1 MSLFPLKSEELP
13 YFIPKM
19 TSELSELTA
28 VGLIPKEAP
37 AQVKKGGRPI
47 QVGLPK
53 EISNQEKRIVLTPES
68 VGLLTNNGIQVTV
81 EAGAGLHAKFKDQDF
96 ADAGAKIAY
105 SRKEVLSSDVV
116 LKIDAP
122 TLEEIGEMS
131 MGACLISAL
140 QIEKQDA
147 EFIKALNE
155 KKITA
160 VAFEYLEDKVGG
172 MPVVRAMSEIAGST
186 VMLIAAEYLSSVH
199 DGKGLILGGVTG
211 VPPTQVVIIGAGTVA
226 EYAARTA
233 LGLGANIKVFDNHIY
248 KLRRIKQ
255 LLGQQIYTSTLDN
268 LSLAQALAE
277 ADVVIGALRAEKGR
291 NKIVVS
297 EEMVA
302 NMIHGSI
309 IIDVAIDQGGCVET
323 SRMTTHDEP
332 VYKVHD
338 IIHYCVPNI
347 ASRVARTASYS
358 LSNIFTPIVLQMSD
372 LGGAEEMIFNY
383 KWFLRGVY
391 TYRGSLTNAYL
402 GKKFGLTHKELQLL
416 LAARY

>member
-1 MSLFPLKSEELP
+1 MP
-13 YFIPKM
+13 
-19 TSELSELTA
+19 TDLSELTA
-28 VGLIPKEAP
+28 VGMITKESPLAT
-37 AQVKKGGRPI
+37 KKGGKPLH
-47 QVGLPK
+47 VGLPK
-53 EISNQEKRIVLTPES
+53 EISTEEKRVVLTPEA
-68 VGLLTNNGIQVTV
+68 VGLLSNNGIQVVV
-81 EAGAGLHAKFKDQDF
+81 ESGAGLHAKFKDQDF
-96 ADAGAKIAY
+96 SDAGAKIVY
-105 SRKEVLSSDVV
+105 SRKEVLSADVV
-116 LKIDAP
+116 LKVDP
-122 TLEEIGEMS
+122 LTLEEIAEMS
-131 MGACLISAL
+131 PGSCLISAL
-140 QIEKQDA
+140 QLEKQNA

-186 VMLIAAEYLSSVH
+186 VMLIAAEYLSSVNE
-199 DGKGLILGGVTG
+199 GKGLILGGVTG

-233 LGLGANIKVFDNHIY
+233 IGLGANIKVFDNHIY

-255 LLGQQIYTSTLDN
+255 LLGQQIYTSTIDN
-268 LSLAQALAE
+268 FSLGQALAE

-297 EEMVA
+297 EEMVT

-309 IIDVAIDQGGCVET
+309 IIDVGIDQGGCIET
-323 SRMTTHDEP
+323 SRMTTHDNP
-332 VYKVHD
+332 VYTVHD

-358 LSNIFTPIVLQMSD
+358 LSNIFTPIILQMAD

-391 TYRGSLTNAYL
+391 TYRGSLTNAFL
-402 GKKFGLTHKELQLL
+402 AKKFGLNHKELQLL

>member
-1 MSLFPLKSEELP
+1 MPAE
-13 YFIPKM
+13 IDQ
-19 TSELSELTA
+19 LTA
-28 VGLIPKEAP
+28 VGLIPKESP
-37 AQVKKGGRPI
+37 SKVRNRDHSLVI
-47 QVGLPK
+47 GLPK
-53 EISNQEKRIVLTPES
+53 EVSTQEKRIVITPES
-68 VGLLTNNGIQVTV
+68 VGLLSNNGISVVV
-81 EAGAGLHAKFKDQDF
+81 EAGAGLQSKFSDQDF
-96 ADAGAKIAY
+96 SDAGAKVT
-105 SRKEVLSSDVV
+105 SSKKEVFESQVV
-116 LKIDAP
+116 LKIDPP
-122 TLEEIGEMS
+122 TEEELSFMS
-131 MGACLISAL
+131 TGSCLISAL
-140 QIEKQDA
+140 QLERQSQ
-147 EFIKALNE
+147 EFIQTLNQ

-186 VMLIAAEYLSSVH
+186 VMLIAAEYLSSENN
-199 DGKGLILGGVTG
+199 GKGLIMGGVTG

-248 KLRRIKQ
+248 KLRRLKQ
-255 LLGQQIYTSTLDN
+255 LLGQQIYTSTIDN
-268 LSLAQALAE
+268 FSLNQALSE

-302 NMIHGSI
+302 NMMHGSI

-323 SRMTTHDEP
+323 GRMTSHDEP
-332 VYKVHD
+332 VYQVHD

-358 LSNIFTPIVLQMSD
+358 LSNIFTPLILQMAD

-402 GKKFGLTHKELQLL
+402 GRKFGISHKELQLL

>member
-1 MSLFPLKSEELP
+1 
-13 YFIPKM
+13 
-19 TSELSELTA
+19 
-28 VGLIPKEAP
+28 V
-37 AQVKKGGRPI
+37 V
-47 QVGLPK
+47 
-53 EISNQEKRIVLTPES
+53 ES
-68 VGLLTNNGIQVTV
+68 
-81 EAGAGLHAKFKDQDF
+81 GAGLHAKFKDQDF
-96 ADAGAKIAY
+96 SDAGAKITH
-105 SRKEVLSSDVV
+105 SRNEVLAADVV
-116 LKIDAP
+116 LKVDPLTI
-122 TLEEIGEMS
+122 EEISQMTPGS
-131 MGACLISAL
+131 CLISAL
-140 QIEKQDA
+140 QLEKQDA

-186 VMLIAAEYLSSVH
+186 VMLIAAEYLSSVNE
-199 DGKGLILGGVTG
+199 GKGLILGGVTG

-233 LGLGANIKVFDNHIY
+233 IGLGANIKVFDNHIY

-255 LLGQQIYTSTLDN
+255 LLGQQIYTSTIDN
-268 LSLAQALAE
+268 FSLGQALAE

-291 NKIVVS
+291 NKIVVT

-309 IIDVAIDQGGCVET
+309 VIDVGIDQGGCIET
-323 SRMTTHDEP
+323 ARMTTHDEP

-358 LSNIFTPIVLQMSD
+358 LSNIFTPIILQMSD

-391 TYRGSLTNAYL
+391 TYRGSLTNAFL
-402 GKKFGLTHKELQLL
+402 ARKFGLNHKELQLL

>member
-1 MSLFPLKSEELP
+1 MPSEP
-13 YFIPKM
+13 
-19 TSELSELTA
+19 SEVTV
-28 VGLIPKEAP
+28 VGLITKEAP
-37 AQVKKGGRPI
+37 AKVRKTDKSLL
-47 QVGLPK
+47 VGLPK
-53 EISNQEKRIVLTPES
+53 EVSSHERRICLTPEAI
-68 VGLLTNNGIQVTV
+68 GLLSNNGINVVV
-81 EAGAGLHAKFKDQDF
+81 EAGAGLQAKFSDKDYY
-96 ADAGAKIAY
+96 DAGAKVAY
-105 SRKEVLSSDVV
+105 SNREAFDADVV
-116 LKIDAP
+116 LKVDPP
-122 TLEEIGEMS
+122 TQEEMDMMRTGS
-131 MGACLISAL
+131 CLISAL
-140 QIEKQDA
+140 QLESQNRD
-147 EFIKALNE
+147 FIQKLNE
-155 KKITA
+155 KKIVG

-186 VMLIAAEYLSSVH
+186 VMLIAAEYLSSGN
-199 DGKGLILGGVTG
+199 DGKGLIMGGVTG

-233 LGLGANIKVFDNHIY
+233 LGLGANIKIFDNHIY

-255 LLGQQIYTSTLDN
+255 LLGQQIYTSTIDN
-268 LSLAQALAE
+268 FSLSQAMSE

-302 NMIHGSI
+302 NMMHGSI
-309 IIDVAIDQGGCVET
+309 LIDVSIDQGGCIET
-323 SRMTTHDEP
+323 ARMTTHDEP
-332 VYKVHD
+332 VFLMHD

-347 ASRVARTASYS
+347 PSRVARTASYS
-358 LSNIFTPIVLQMSD
+358 LSNIFTPLILQMAD

-402 GKKFGLTHKELQLL
+402 GRKFGLPHKELQLL

>member
-1 MSLFPLKSEELP
+1 MS
-13 YFIPKM
+13 KM
-19 TSELSELTA
+19 PAEIDQVTA
-28 VGLIPKEAP
+28 VGLIPKEMP
-37 AQVKKGGRPI
+37 AKVRNRDHSLVI
-47 QVGLPK
+47 GLPK
-53 EISNQEKRIVLTPES
+53 EISTQEKRIVITPES
-68 VGLLTNNGIQVTV
+68 VGLLSNNGINVIV
-81 EAGAGLHAKFKDQDF
+81 EAGAGLHAKFTDQDF
-96 ADAGAKIAY
+96 SDAGAKVT
-105 SRKEVLSSDVV
+105 SSKKEVFESDIV
-116 LKIDAP
+116 LKIDPP
-122 TLEEIGEMS
+122 TPEELEYMNTGS
-131 MGACLISAL
+131 CLISAL
-140 QIEKQDA
+140 QFERQSQ
-147 EFIKALNE
+147 EFIQTLNQ

-186 VMLIAAEYLSSVH
+186 VMLIAAEYLSSENN
-199 DGKGLILGGVTG
+199 GKGLIMGGVTG

-233 LGLGANIKVFDNHIY
+233 LGLGANIKIFDNHIY
-248 KLRRIKQ
+248 KLRRLKQ
-255 LLGQQIYTSTLDN
+255 LLGQQVYTSTIDN
-268 LSLAQALAE
+268 FSLNQALSE

-302 NMIHGSI
+302 NMMHGSI
-309 IIDVAIDQGGCVET
+309 IIDVAIDQGGCIET
-323 SRMTTHDEP
+323 GRMTSHDEP
-332 VYKVHD
+332 VFQVHD
-338 IIHYCVPNI
+338 ITHYCVPNI

-358 LSNIFTPIVLQMSD
+358 LSNIFTPVILQMAD

-402 GKKFGLTHKELQLL
+402 GKKFGISHKELQLL

>member
-1 MSLFPLKSEELP
+1 MMP
-13 YFIPKM
+13 
-19 TSELSELTA
+19 SELTEVTA

-37 AQVKKGGRPI
+37 AQVRKAEKSLL
-47 QVGLPK
+47 VGLPK
-53 EISNQEKRIVLTPES
+53 EVSSLERRICLTPEAI
-68 VGLLTNNGIQVTV
+68 GLLSNNGINVVV
-81 EAGAGLHAKFKDQDF
+81 EAGAGLQAKFSDQDYS
-96 ADAGAKIAY
+96 DAGAKVVY
-105 SRKEVLSSDVV
+105 SNREAFDADVV
-116 LKIDAP
+116 LKVDPP
-122 TLEEIGEMS
+122 TQEEMDMMRTGS
-131 MGACLISAL
+131 CLISAL
-140 QIEKQDA
+140 QLGSQNP
-147 EFIKALNE
+147 EFIKKLNE
-155 KKITA
+155 KKVTG

-186 VMLIAAEYLSSVH
+186 VMQIAAEYLSSVN
-199 DGKGLILGGVTG
+199 DGKGLIMGGVTG

-233 LGLGANIKVFDNHIY
+233 LGMGANIKIFDNHIY

-255 LLGQQIYTSTLDN
+255 LLGQQIYTSTIDN
-268 LSLAQALAE
+268 FSLGQAMSE

-302 NMIHGSI
+302 NMMHGSI
-309 IIDVAIDQGGCVET
+309 LIDVSIDQGGCIET
-323 SRMTTHDEP
+323 ARATTHDEP
-332 VYKVHD
+332 VFRVHD

-347 ASRVARTASYS
+347 PSRVARTASYS
-358 LSNIFTPIVLQMSD
+358 LSNIFTPLILQMAD

-402 GKKFGLTHKELQLL
+402 ARKFGLPHKELQLL